1 MNSNQLEIEED
12 QLPEHAFQLQSKEL
26 LEERLIWR
34 HLARR
39 KIPQMQRAPESDSS
53 KLRQE

>member
-1 MNSNQLEIEED
+1 MNFNQLEIEED